1 MKSIFFNLVQKCIC
15 LDFSINALINSNL
28 YQNPNF
34 LYSIRNENLR
44 NIKILCYIYECIYN
58 DDLML
63 DDINSSKYHKKC
75 IDLDDLVQFIL
86 NILSD
91 LDFLKKSI
99 KDIYLL
105 SLLQGLTYNYF
116 NFISSIQYFP
126 PVISSK
132 DSYLKLRKN
141 SENNSTTKLPNNI
154 RFFNLTYD
162 FLNNNSDDLNIDSI
176 RQISIEAII
185 TFLDY
190 SFTTDNI
197 IDEYSEVFFENNKT
211 NKFYQYFIKTDNKAF
226 KIRISENTKK
236 VFYLYSYFES
246 IAKVSSPVSKDEAHK
261 LIEKYLQEKFKD
273 EFKNLL
279 FDKDYVINSTYN
291 NVIESYKF
299 KYNYKDN
306 SGKINLS
313 KGFYITINT
322 SHLNIEEISIF

>member
-1 MKSIFFNLVQKCIC
+1 
-15 LDFSINALINSNL
+15 
-28 YQNPNF
+28 
-34 LYSIRNENLR
+34 
-44 NIKILCYIYECIYN
+44 N
-58 DDLML
+58 DNLML
-63 DDINSSKYHKKC
+63 DDINSFKYHKKF
-75 IDLDDLVQFIL
+75 INLDDLVQFLL
-86 NILSD
+86 NILTD
-91 LDFLKKSI
+91 LDYLKKSI

-126 PVISSK
+126 PVIYYRDSHLKPRK
-132 DSYLKLRKN
+132 DL
-141 SENNSTTKLPNNI
+141 ENNI

-162 FLNNNSDDLNIDSI
+162 FLNDNSDDLNIDSI
-176 RQISIEAII
+176 RQISIDAII

-190 SFTTDNI
+190 SFNIGNI
-197 IDEYSEVFFENNKT
+197 IDEYYEVFFENNKT

-236 VFYLYSYFES
+236 VFYLYSYLES
-246 IAKVSSPVSKDEAHK
+246 ITKVSSPIGKDKAHK

-279 FDKDYVINSTYN
+279 FDKDYVITSTYD

-299 KYNYKDN
+299 KYNYKYN
-306 SGKINLS
+306 SGKINLN
-313 KGFYITINT
+313 KGFYIVINT